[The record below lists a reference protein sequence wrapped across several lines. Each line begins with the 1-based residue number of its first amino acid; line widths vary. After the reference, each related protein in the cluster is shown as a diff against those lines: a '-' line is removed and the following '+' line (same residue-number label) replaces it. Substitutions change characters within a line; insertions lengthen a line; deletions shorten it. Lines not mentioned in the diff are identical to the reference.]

1 MKINLNF
8 FFFLFFMSSF
18 NAFSQESNEKDAFFL
33 DLGVVIEP
41 STGKEKVDHLVKA
54 PPSKVSFFLDKKP
67 SGSVFMA
74 STKEI
79 ALMLE
84 DIQQK
89 IDNIPTNFSKDLM
102 VEERNNYKKISARL
116 NRVEKSLDKKL
127 NELEIQNNELKQ
139 IISEYLGSKN
149 KFNALNDND
158 YQKYYISDNLVSNL
172 EDYEISLIQTPGKSL
187 VENNS
192 KKIFNNLYVN
202 GVIAYQK
209 GDYKLAIE
217 NFNQLN
223 IDNYSVITKGNVLYW
238 LAESFYNLKKYEN
251 ALKTLDKLVILKESD
266 KQDDGII
273 LKGIIFKN
281 LGNFSNAREA
291 YTEIVDFFPKSEY
304 LRLAKIELSKKY

>member
-1 MKINLNF
+1 MKFNFNL
-8 FFFLFFMSSF
+8 FFFLFFISSF
-18 NAFSQESNEKDAFFL
+18 NTYSQESNKKDAFFL

-54 PPSKVSFFLDKKP
+54 PPSKVSFFLDKKS

-79 ALMLE
+79 ASMLE

-127 NELEIQNNELKQ
+127 NELEIQNNELKK

-149 KFNALNDND
+149 KFNTLNDND
-158 YQKYYISDNLVSNL
+158 YQKYYISDNVISNL
-172 EDYEISLIQTPGKSL
+172 EDYKISLIQIPGKHSI
-187 VENNS
+187 ENDS
-192 KKIFNNLYVN
+192 KKIFKNLYVN

-209 GDYKLAIE
+209 GDYHLAIE

-238 LAESFYNLKKYEN
+238 LAESFYNLKKYED
-251 ALKTLDKLVILKESD
+251 ALKILNKLVILKESD

-281 LGNFSNAREA
+281 LGKFSYAREA